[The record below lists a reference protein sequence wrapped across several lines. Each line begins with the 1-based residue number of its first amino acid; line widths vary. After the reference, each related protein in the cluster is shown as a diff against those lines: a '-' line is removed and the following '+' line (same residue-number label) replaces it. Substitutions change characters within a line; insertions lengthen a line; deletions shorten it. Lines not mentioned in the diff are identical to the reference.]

1 MKISNTWD
9 TSFPI
14 FFNQFLQY
22 SNDIAPDMIK
32 YFRSHSI
39 FDTGIG
45 RNRRNATLT
54 PLLRKTHFP
63 LFRYLILT
71 NKGNKFKRIPMGI
84 DFPPPFFNRET
95 YIWKKRQSAGDN
107 KKIQTQIHLR
117 EETLSNT
124 YTGFSFICFPLKNLK
139 IPLGHYNR
147 MIYRSKKKF
156 YM

>member
-45 RNRRNATLT
+45 RNRGNATLT
-54 PLLRKTHFP
+54 PLLRKMHFL
-63 LFRYLILT
+63 LFPNLILT
-71 NKGNKFKRIPMGI
+71 NKGNKFKRIHMGF
-84 DFPPPFFNRET
+84 DFFPPPSIQKHT
-95 YIWKKRQSAGDN
+95 YGRKGSQMEI
-107 KKIQTQIHLR
+107 T
-117 EETLSNT
+117 
-124 YTGFSFICFPLKNLK
+124 
-139 IPLGHYNR
+139 
-147 MIYRSKKKF
+147 KKF
-156 YM
+156 KLKFT